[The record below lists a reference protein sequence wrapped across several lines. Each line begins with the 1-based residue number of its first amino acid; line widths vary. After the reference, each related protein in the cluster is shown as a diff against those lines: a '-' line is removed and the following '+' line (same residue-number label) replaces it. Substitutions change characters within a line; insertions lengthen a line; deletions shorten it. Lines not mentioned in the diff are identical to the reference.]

1 MWFDT
6 YSAAKWRQVY
16 HWPPD
21 RRLFL
26 LGDVPRKL
34 PIENTRVHKTF
45 IVVITICFGGK
56 YVFGNILAMLIENEF
71 LFSKKCFFWDNEQ
84 MKIENPSLFYSVT
97 KATGVYI
104 SVLFACKCTRTIE
117 KIYPNEAYWE
127 LCLNLKLTI
136 LYSNVEIL
144 D

>member
-16 HWPPD
+16 DWPPD

-56 YVFGNILAMLIENEF
+56 YVFGNILAMLIENKF

-97 KATGVYI
+97 KANATLNPIQKCLGSWFTI
-104 SVLFACKCTRTIE
+104 NFVLKMFFDSLNE
-117 KIYPNEAYWE
+117 KG
-127 LCLNLKLTI
+127 LL
-136 LYSNVEIL
+136 V
-144 D
+144 

>member
-16 HWPPD
+16 DWPPD

-56 YVFGNILAMLIENEF
+56 YVFGNILAMLIENKF

-97 KATGVYI
+97 KANASDIFWVSFRYVHLQVEIG
-104 SVLFACKCTRTIE
+104 LK
-117 KIYPNEAYWE
+117 
-127 LCLNLKLTI
+127 NLKI
-136 LYSNVEIL
+136 IFLYLYFIPK
-144 D
+144 